1 MSKVMG
7 FICGTDELDVS
18 LGATD
23 VVIYPTIDD
32 LKKNRSCYEE
42 CGVQEVL
49 LGEFVILPMPLDE
62 IVKHAREETLSL
74 DEALTRNGNKK

>member
-1 MSKVMG
+1 MSKVVG

-23 VVIYPTIDD
+23 VVIYPSVEL
-32 LKKNRSCYEE
+32 LKEKRKCWEE

-49 LGEFVILPMPLDE
+49 LGEFVVQPMPLEE
-62 IVKHAREETLSL
+62 IVKRAKEET
-74 DEALTRNGNKK
+74 